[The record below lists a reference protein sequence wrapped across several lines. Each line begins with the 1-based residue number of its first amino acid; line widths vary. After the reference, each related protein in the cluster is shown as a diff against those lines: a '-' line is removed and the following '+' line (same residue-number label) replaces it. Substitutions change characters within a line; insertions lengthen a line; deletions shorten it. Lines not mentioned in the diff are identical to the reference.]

1 MLPFADHKAQA
12 TTMQLADFATPQFYA
27 DPYPVYAKIRAAG
40 ELVSLAPGMSVT
52 GHHKLVNALLCDRRV
67 GRAYLAGVKLRYGEE
82 ASHGAA
88 FQAWSRMMLLMNP
101 PAHTPVR
108 AALMRAFNAGQ
119 MERLQGLVHAAADEL
134 VSSFQHLGQ
143 ADLME
148 DFAIPLPMRVICNL
162 LDVPITDAP
171 IFAEA
176 AQILLQTLE
185 LTPMSDQQREAANE
199 AALRMQDYFGQ
210 VVERRKVSPGDDLI
224 SRLLAAEIDGE
235 QLSDDDLVANV
246 MLLFMAG
253 HETTAS
259 MIGNALIALHRN
271 PDQWKKLRSRPELL
285 QSAVQEC
292 LRFDTSV
299 QLGMRVALEDVE
311 IHGHFIPT
319 GHIVY
324 LLIGAANR
332 DPLIFT
338 SPDTLDI
345 ERREE
350 TSRMVTFG
358 GGVHYCLGA
367 RLAQYELKIA
377 LKTLIERLPDL
388 ELQDLENLAWHQRHT
403 LRGVARLAANWT
415 AT

>member
-1 MLPFADHKAQA
+1 
-12 TTMQLADFATPQFYA
+12 MQLADFATPEFYA
-27 DPYPVYAKIRAAG
+27 DPYPLYAKIRAAG

-67 GRAYLAGVKLRYGEE
+67 GRAYLAGVRLRYGEE

-119 MERLQGLVHAAADEL
+119 MERLQCLVHAAADEL
-134 VSSFQHLGQ
+134 VSSFEHQGQ

-148 DFAIPLPMRVICNL
+148 EFAIPLPMRVICSL

-185 LTPMSDQQREAANE
+185 MAPMSDQQREAANE
-199 AALRMQDYFGQ
+199 AAIRMQDYFGR
-210 VVERRKVSPGDDLI
+210 VVERRKVCPGDDLI

-235 QLSDDDLVANV
+235 QLRDDDLVANV

-259 MIGNALIALHRN
+259 MIGNALIALHRH
-271 PDQWKKLRSRPELL
+271 PEQWEKLRARPELM
-285 QSAVQEC
+285 QTAVQEC

-311 IHGHFIPT
+311 ILGHRIPA

-324 LLIGAANR
+324 LLIGSANR
-332 DPLIFT
+332 DPSVFST
-338 SPDTLDI
+338 PDILDI
-345 ERREE
+345 ER
-350 TSRMVTFG
+350 TDDASRMVTFG

-367 RLAQYELKIA
+367 RLAQYELTTA
-377 LKTLIERLPDL
+377 LGILIERLPNL
-388 ELQDLENLAWHQRHT
+388 QLPELAQLDWHQRHT
-403 LRGVARLAANWT
+403 LRGVKRLLAQW
-415 AT
+415 